1 MSDYLKTG
9 SGSIYIYGDLVS
21 DAWTDSDTSA
31 KSFVDALNSFNGA
44 DVTIH
49 INSGG
54 GCVFEALAIFNA
66 IKNYSGNVTV
76 RVDGLAASAASLITC
91 AADKVVMMKNSLMML
106 HMPSVACCGFYDK
119 ADLDKLSEQLA
130 AIENSVVESYND
142 RLSRADL
149 QVQPDIMTLLKAETW
164 LTAADAL
171 KYGFADE
178 IADSS
183 VDIEIDDE
191 TLTVD
196 KLQIDMKRF
205 DETKLRKVLNVKPT
219 AKADASEKIRLH
231 ERNRIR
237 DLSAL
242 RGQNRAIDALVDV
255 AIETGKSVNE
265 MQLYFD
271 ALKNV
276 STADEAAEK
285 FSAVIR
291 DQMNSGAEKVTGS
304 QEVDGLTAQQRL
316 LLKYA
321 NGGK

>member
-1 MSDYLKTG
+1 MIETNSDTQ
-9 SGSIYIYGDLVS
+9 SIYIYGDIS
-21 DAWTDSDTSA
+21 AYTYFDSDTSA
-31 KSFVDALNSFNGA
+31 KSFVDALNGFGEQ
-44 DVTIH
+44 DLTVH
-49 INSGG
+49 VNSGG
-54 GCVFEALAIFNA
+54 GDGFEAVAIFNA
-66 IKNYSGNVTV
+66 IKLYPGNVTV
-76 RVDGLAASAASLITC
+76 MVDGLAASAASLITC
-91 AADKVVMMKNSLMML
+91 AADKIIMAKNALMML
-106 HMPSVACCGFYDK
+106 HMPSVCCCGFYDK
-119 ADLDKLSEQLA
+119 AALDKMSERLT
-130 AIENSVVESYND
+130 AIESSVVESYQD

-149 QVQPDIMTLLKAETW
+149 QVQPDILTLLKNETW

-178 IADSS
+178 IADNS

-205 DETKLRKVLNVKPT
+205 DETKLRKVLNVKAT
-219 AKADASEKIRLH
+219 SKADSSDKIRMT

-265 MQLYFD
+265 MQPYFD

-276 STADEAAEK
+276 STVDDAHEK